1 MGIPSR
7 DAEDRD
13 TYTDQAFDPV
23 GFASHKTFES
33 EGIEGLMDPRLL
45 RVEAWRPDTH
55 VYRHYVT
62 PESFRSGETHGEWT
76 SQPRGQGAIADI
88 PRVVAPGAPA
98 GAPRREADSPALG
111 APPPGAG
118 AVNPNYRAYHDS
130 VGWEWVAPAE
140 RGLPPAR
147 APDAGG
153 GYGAQDQQRHGSP
166 GGGGATEEPPEWP
179 PEWGPDGRSGRR
191 SDWSDGRSDSDLAR
205 AVAAAFRARVEEQ
218 GRSSWSG
225 AEWGAG
231 RAGTPAARHPD
242 AASSSSSSADR
253 GNWGYGSHPGGYTEG
268 RTGSAE
274 PAPAGPAPPVEVEAE
289 RGAGGEGIPSRAGPT
304 ADEGGGGAVKGGKT
318 WHMTRERETVK
329 KRRTTGEGATKV
341 VEEEG
346 IERVREEISGAEHFA
361 AVVPAGGGYT
371 GVVAVARQVWPG
383 VSSRDQELV
392 RRFRAREPLGKAETA
407 RVGPLVALEDGPEP
421 SGFAGIGIPPQ
432 FRIPPAPL

>member
-13 TYTDQAFDPV
+13 AYTDQAFDPV

-45 RVEAWRPDTH
+45 RVEGWRPDTH
-55 VYRHYVT
+55 VYRHYVS
-62 PESFRSGETHGEWT
+62 PESFESRETHGEWT
-76 SQPRGQGAIADI
+76 ERVVARQREEGAIADL
-88 PRVVAPGAPA
+88 PWVAAPEAPA
-98 GAPRREADSPALG
+98 EAPQREADSPALG
-111 APPPGAG
+111 APPPGVG
-118 AVNPNYRAYHDS
+118 AVDPNYWAYYNS
-130 VGWEWVAPAE
+130 AGWGWEPPAE

-147 APDAGG
+147 APDAWG
-153 GYGAQDQQRHGSP
+153 GYGAQEDQQRHGSP
-166 GGGGATEEPPEWP
+166 RGGGATEEPPEWP
-179 PEWGPDGRSGRR
+179 PEWGRDGRSGRR
-191 SDWSDGRSDSDLAR
+191 RDSDLAR
-205 AVAAAFRARVEEQ
+205 AVAAAFQARVEEQ

-253 GNWGYGSHPGGYTEG
+253 GNWGYGSHPGGYAEG

-289 RGAGGEGIPSRAGPT
+289 RGAGGEGTPSRAGLT
-304 ADEGGGGAVKGGKT
+304 AYEEGGGAVKGGKS